1 MPAQDGPPAAQP
13 SQVQLQR
20 LSPDQLVSVIF
31 RLAMEIS
38 VLRERLHTHEQLLR
52 QAGVFS
58 DQAVDDHVPDQDA
71 AQACAKAR
79 GELIANILKDL
90 S

>member
-1 MPAQDGPPAAQP
+1 MPAGGSPPAAQLDAG
-13 SQVQLQR
+13 QLRR

-38 VLRERLHTHEQLLR
+38 VLRERLHTHEHLLR
-52 QAGVFS
+52 QAGLFA
-58 DQAVDDHVPDQDA
+58 DNAVDDYAPDRET
-71 AQACAKAR
+71 AQARAKAH
-79 GELIANILKDL
+79 GELIAGILKDL